1 MNLTLYC
8 NSYAGKD
15 PLHNQC
21 NQKTLMCGSY
31 YLDST
36 IKKQCIE
43 QEYILDDTL
52 QNISHLNYLLGDL
65 TGLYWI
71 WKNTNDEF
79 VGTNQYRRFY
89 DDNQLNSLFPLD
101 EKTIYVSEFI
111 EFNTSV
117 WNQYIYSHTDLGM
130 KMLKKAVNLKSIKMN
145 ESMFDCL
152 NHTTKLSSCNTF
164 FANKNL
170 FDKTCEILFEII
182 FELYRG
188 SKYLLEFTQFGH
200 HTGRDANEKRLLAFL
215 AERILNI
222 IYINKNYFFGNINII
237 PIKFNYYLKQNG
249 QIIKTN

>member
-8 NSYAGKD
+8 NTHAGKD
-15 PLHNQC
+15 PLHTQC

-31 YLDST
+31 HLDSN

-43 QEYILDDTL
+43 KEYILDDTL

-89 DDNQLNSLFPLD
+89 DDQQLNHLLPLN
-101 EKTIYVSEFI
+101 EKTLYVSDFLQ
-111 EFNTSV
+111 FDTSV
-117 WNQYIYSHTDLGM
+117 WNQYIYAHTELGM
-130 KMLKKAVNLKSIKMN
+130 KMLKKAINMHRVKLN
-145 ESMFDCL
+145 EKMFDCL

-164 FANKNL
+164 FAHRNL
-170 FDKTCEILFEII
+170 FDKTCEILFDII

-188 SKYLLEFTQFGH
+188 SKYLLEFIQFGQH
-200 HTGRDANEKRLLAFL
+200 AGRNPNEKRLLAFL

-222 IYINKNYFFGNINII
+222 IYINKNYFFGDINLI
-237 PIKFNYYLKQNG
+237 PIKYITVQK
-249 QIIKTN
+249 